1 MMLFVIQI
9 TQIIMSLFSD
19 LMSEPRGLHEVGEK
33 LGSVV
38 ANVESVLCGAEVVL
52 PGCKGAPL
60 DEDYVE
66 VPSLVEF

>member
-1 MMLFVIQI
+1 MLFVIQI
-9 TQIIMSLFSD
+9 MQMIISLFSD

-52 PGCKGAPL
+52 PGCEGAPF
-60 DEDYVE
+60 DEDDIE
-66 VPSLVEF
+66 IPSLVEF